1 MRYIIDSI
9 IMWSD
14 RIEWKIIVCWVMS
27 FEIDELLEVYS
38 VGYCIIVGLVIW
50 FVEGYLM

>member
-1 MRYIIDSI
+1 MEDHSLLGN
-9 IMWSD
+9 
-14 RIEWKIIVCWVMS
+14 S

-38 VGYCIIVGLVIW
+38 VGYCKIVVLVIW